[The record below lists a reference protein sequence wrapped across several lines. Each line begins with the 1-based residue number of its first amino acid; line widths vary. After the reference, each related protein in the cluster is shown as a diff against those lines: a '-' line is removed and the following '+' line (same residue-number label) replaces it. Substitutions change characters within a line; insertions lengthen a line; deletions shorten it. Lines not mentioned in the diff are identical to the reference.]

1 MVRIT
6 ACHMTGGENH
16 EHIAEVQWIDPAD
29 SKTGHSTR
37 SAMVEFLET
46 KNGRAVAGE
55 GAQQVEVGVVDAS
68 PKYIRTY
75 ADKKWTNNLL
85 ALPCY

>member
-6 ACHMTGGENH
+6 ACHMVGEELH
-16 EHIAEVQWIDPAD
+16 EHIASVRWIDPAD
-29 SKTGHSTR
+29 AKTGQSTR
-37 SAMVEFLET
+37 AEMVKFIET
-46 KNGRAVAGE
+46 DNGRAVVGE
-55 GAQQVEVGVVDAS
+55 GAAQVEVGVVNAS

-85 ALPCY
+85 SLPRY